1 MDKKKLSEV
10 LKIEEILD
18 SENNRIC
25 IISGVGSGKNYFVE
39 NVLSNYGNIMYISS
53 RRAKVDEILVNE
65 SCSTTAHW
73 EQESNDITVLT
84 NAQVEYVV
92 KGTRYDKDFPNII
105 EHYDFIV
112 LDEAH
117 SLFTEATYT
126 NAFHVQAFIDF
137 VADNYPS
144 KRIILMTATPEPI
157 PIAYLSKYKI
167 IDKTEECVNVLPT
180 KIEFVTQEQ
189 AIKLVQSMD
198 KNEKTVYFCNF
209 AGRMIKGKKSLFK
222 KLIENG
228 AFLEDEISFCM
239 SKSKVQKYQ
248 ADFIGLEE
256 HVQKVRSYICQNRKL
271 PEKTR
276 ILLTTATLKEGVN
289 IEYEREPK
297 TIRMAFCESHLLSDI
312 QQFAGRMRDG
322 LETLY
327 IVDDAAQHTVTDEDL
342 RKAHLDFHC
351 CDTSLLKSINSYY
364 HNYVRNCDSEVY
376 GKIGFEEG
384 LVFFHETFYTADYSL
399 HAVGSAATKYFIDT
413 IESKHDYIR
422 YNHLKHQ
429 FELYQSRFDEQCR
442 VNSKLRDNIWYDE
455 IKVFAEHNELK
466 CISIKDK
473 LINLLEPLVDHL
485 IFDKAE
491 KDNLLTELRE
501 LLSLQPTAKL
511 TTINT
516 ALMSRE
522 CYYELVSATKTINRK
537 SERYLTVAKLTQK
550 QPSKPKQGMLAPKE
564 LKYYIFN
571 NEKVR
576 FVLEMLGHE
585 SIKYHA
591 DKSYFSC
598 ANVDGD
604 NPTAINIFNDEWLS
618 VRNWTRPNKFEKSAD
633 IITLVEYDKQCS
645 FKKAMKYLHQ
655 ILGLSN
661 IDVSE
666 LDFSGMGKHT
676 VSVEEVFTE
685 TSSEG
690 LVPIDERSLNR
701 SEPLL
706 HIDWFRAGI
715 MPWTRKKFDLRF
727 SHDEECVVIP
737 IRKWD
742 DGTLVALNRRTT
754 CKNYEMLGIHKYR
767 LSKDYKK
774 SKNVYGLWENRA
786 SIEKCGYCVIFEGEK
801 SVLKRHSINDQT
813 GISIH
818 GKSLSDTQAE
828 IILSLNIDEVII
840 ALDKDVNIDEVRFT
854 AEKFYQKK
862 KVSYIFDSFDLLGE
876 NDSPADLCD
885 KDYRFL
891 FDNRIVYD
899 ESEHAKYMEALARK
913 H

>member
-198 KNEKTVYFCNF
+198 KNEKTVYFCN
-209 AGRMIKGKKSLFK
+209 
-222 KLIENG
+222 
-228 AFLEDEISFCM
+228 
-239 SKSKVQKYQ
+239 
-248 ADFIGLEE
+248 
-256 HVQKVRSYICQNRKL
+256 
-271 PEKTR
+271 
-276 ILLTTATLKEGVN
+276 
-289 IEYEREPK
+289 
-297 TIRMAFCESHLLSDI
+297 
-312 QQFAGRMRDG
+312 FAGRMRDG